1 MIILVSDMEPSDR
14 KLNIFENKSNI
25 FDLWLLIKEPCF
37 EKICGGKVPQLFQIL
52 NILINVSLLMH
63 SISFDFHLML
73 ENIKSICGIITMI
86 KYIFLRFFNVAL
98 IIAPKISAW
107 PQHQVD
113 VIYFKLQGT
122 SPEIE
127 DAERNTDIGDE
138 ASFHLYWDSERI
150 Y

>member
-14 KLNIFENKSNI
+14 KLDIFENKSNI
-25 FDLWLLIKEPCF
+25 FYLWLLIKEPRF
-37 EKICGGKVPQLFQIL
+37 EKICGSKVPQLFQIL

-73 ENIKSICGIITMI
+73 KNIKSICWIIAMI
-86 KYIFLRFFNVAL
+86 KYIFLRFFNVTL

-107 PQHQVD
+107 AQHQVD
-113 VIYFKLQGT
+113 VIDFQLQGT

-127 DAERNTDIGDE
+127 DAERNTNIGDE